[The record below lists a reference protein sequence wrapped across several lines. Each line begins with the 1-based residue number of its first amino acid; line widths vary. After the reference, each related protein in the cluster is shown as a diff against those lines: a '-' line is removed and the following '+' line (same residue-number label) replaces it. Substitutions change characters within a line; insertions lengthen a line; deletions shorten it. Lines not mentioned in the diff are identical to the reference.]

1 MKTAHKNKLPKLTIN
16 IKTVK
21 DYIPKTDRYNDNL
34 KIPIINK
41 FNKSKKSEKNKT
53 INIKSNHLKNIAKN
67 YSITVRK
74 SFYSKIN
81 KKKLLNNKSHKELAN
96 SKNKISPSLSNSKK
110 HKDKKHK
117 NENKQKRLSVILNKS
132 KINNKMNIE
141 HRNSTIINNKRKKN
155 IPNNNNSLNKS
166 SKTLDH
172 YSSQIIKKRHLS
184 KISVSKKEKEK
195 EKDKNN
201 PFEVEEEDKI
211 FKRIISKKNK
221 KKKQKKL
228 RLFNSRDAPLT
239 RVYKKIPYI
248 MTQLNEIKKLKNDM
262 PLIKYQKTLLD
273 VGSQVLDRDMN
284 NKLNQKFFEIR
295 KATEKKYDYFE
306 SFINSIEDKEKKIIK
321 KINTQQNFFK
331 RIMVNHNKSKLIY
344 GTSNK
349 VDFFPEIKFYPTPKH
364 LLYNNQ

>member
-1 MKTAHKNKLPKLTIN
+1 MKTTSKNKLPKLTIN

-21 DYIPKTDRYNDNL
+21 DYIPKTDRYNENL

-41 FNKSKKSEKNKT
+41 FNISKKSEKNKT
-53 INIKSNHLKNIAKN
+53 INTKSNHLKSIAKN

-81 KKKLLNNKSHKELAN
+81 KKKLINKSHKELIN
-96 SKNKISPSLSNSKK
+96 SRNKISSSLSNSKK

-117 NENKQKRLSVILNKS
+117 NENIQKRFSLTLNKNKIKS
-132 KINNKMNIE
+132 KMIIQHKNT
-141 HRNSTIINNKRKKN
+141 TIVNNKRKRN

-166 SKTLDH
+166 SKTID
-172 YSSQIIKKRHLS
+172 YSSSQILRKRKLSIK
-184 KISVSKKEKEK
+184 SVSKKEKEK
-195 EKDKNN
+195 NKNN
-201 PFEVEEEDKI
+201 PFEIEEEDKI
-211 FKRIISKKNK
+211 FKRIISKKKK

-228 RLFNSRDAPLT
+228 RLFNSRDAPLN

-248 MTQLNEIKKLKNDM
+248 MTQLNQIKKLKNDM

-295 KATEKKYDYFE
+295 KVTEKKYDYFE
-306 SFINSIEDKEKKIIK
+306 FFINSIEDKEKKIIK

-331 RIMVNHNKSKLIY
+331 RIMVNHNKSKFIY

-364 LLYNNQ
+364 LFNNSQ